1 MEGYCTC
8 GAKLP
13 DDALFCHRCG
23 RPLRELVEPER
34 DEAPEFAPPPPP
46 VIEAPPSDA
55 NPVSVTFRNGIAVRV
70 SLMAA
75 AIVQLVTT
83 LSAAAGAALL
93 MPLLALGGGFYS
105 VMLFAR
111 RTGTRLSPLNGARM
125 GWMTGIFFF
134 AISLFFMAG
143 TALLSGGDQLRKAFQ
158 DGAKISGVPPEVAQQ
173 LEKVTSDPASFAFL
187 IVSSLVFQFILV
199 TLLFSAGGALGAK
212 LRGEK
217 H

>member
-1 MEGYCTC
+1 MEQ
-8 GAKLP
+8 
-13 DDALFCHRCG
+13 
-23 RPLRELVEPER
+23 VETV
-34 DEAPEFAPPPPP
+34 EAAP
-46 VIEAPPSDA
+46 A
-55 NPVSVTFRNGIAVRV
+55 SVTFRNGVAVRV
-70 SLMAA
+70 GLLAA
-75 AIVQLVTT
+75 AVVQLITT

-93 MPLLALGGGFYS
+93 MPVLALAGGFYS
-105 VMLFAR
+105 VVLFAR
-111 RTGTRLSPLNGARM
+111 RTGAQLSPINGARM

-143 TALLSGGDQLRKAFQ
+143 TALLTGGDQLRKAFQ

-187 IVSSLVFQFILV
+187 IVSSLVFQFIIV

-217 H
+217 R